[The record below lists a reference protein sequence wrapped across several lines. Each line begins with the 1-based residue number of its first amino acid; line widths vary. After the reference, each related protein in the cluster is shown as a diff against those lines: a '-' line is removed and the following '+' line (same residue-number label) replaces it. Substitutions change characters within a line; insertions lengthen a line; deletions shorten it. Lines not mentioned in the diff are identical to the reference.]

1 MKQHVCFFLK
11 QFMKMAAQ
19 SLVLPLCYR
28 YFCIRKKYGNRDLV
42 VFADAHHTVLPFSM
56 ISMCQAVRDLGYPV
70 VFHLHDYTGEGTLK
84 GFLYAVSFMKLYAKA
99 RFVFVCDNFLPVAA
113 CQKKKETTVVQLWH
127 SCGLLKKMGYDT
139 SADVPSF
146 YRGNVYKN
154 YDLVTVSA
162 PCCVPC
168 LTSGMRQ
175 PAGVVVSTG
184 VSRTDCYFDRPWTEK
199 CRNTFYKQHPDAAGK
214 KVLLWAPTF
223 RGNASAPFL
232 EGLEDVRCLQKQLG
246 EQWFVLIKAHPHVD
260 KKERISNCSI
270 PTEKL
275 LPVTDLL
282 ITDYS
287 SILFDYLFFQKPFVL
302 FAPDLKYYEEERGFY
317 IPYRTLTRHV
327 VTEGEQ
333 LLEAVLEAYRGWE
346 DGSDCGA
353 LRACLDYHNGS
364 CDGNSTQRIIK
375 LLKMRK
381 NKNE

>member
-1 MKQHVCFFLK
+1 MKQHVRFFLK
-11 QFMKMAAQ
+11 QFAKMMAQ
-19 SLVLPLCYR
+19 SLILPLCYR
-28 YFCIRKKYGNRDLV
+28 FFCIGKKSGKRNLV
-42 VFADAHHTVLPFSM
+42 VFADAHHTELPFSM
-56 ISMCQAVRDLGYPV
+56 IVMYQTVRDLGYPV
-70 VFHLHDYTGEGTLK
+70 ALHLHDYTAEGTLK
-84 GFLYAVSFMKLYAKA
+84 SFLYAVSFMRLYAKA
-99 RFVFVCDNFLPVAA
+99 RFVFICDNFLPAA
-113 CQKKKETTVVQLWH
+113 GCRKKKETTVIQLWH

-139 SADVPSF
+139 SEDVPSF
-146 YRGNVYKN
+146 YQGNVYKN

-162 PCCVPC
+162 PCCVPY

-175 PAGVVVSTG
+175 PAGVVVPTG
-184 VSRTDCYFDRPWTEK
+184 VSRTDCYFDRAWTEE
-199 CRNTFYKQHPDAAGK
+199 CRQAFYRLYPEVIGK

-223 RGNASAPFL
+223 RGNAAAPFL
-232 EGLEDVRCLQKQLG
+232 EGLEEVRCLQKQLG

-260 KKERISNCSI
+260 RKERISNCSI

-282 ITDYS
+282 LTDYS

-302 FAPDLKYYEEERGFY
+302 FAPDLKHYEEQRGFY

-333 LLEAVLEAYRGWE
+333 LPEAVLEAYRGWK
-346 DGSDCGA
+346 DRTDRGA
-353 LRACLDYHNGS
+353 LGACLDYHNGS
-364 CDGNSTQRIIK
+364 CDGQSTQRIIK